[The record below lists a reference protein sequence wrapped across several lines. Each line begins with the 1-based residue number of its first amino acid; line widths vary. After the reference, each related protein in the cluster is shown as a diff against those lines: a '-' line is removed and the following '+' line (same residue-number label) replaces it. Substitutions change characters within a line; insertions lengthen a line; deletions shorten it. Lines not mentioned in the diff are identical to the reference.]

1 MAQSVL
7 KFKGKRTFVRD
18 QFDILIHNLKVCPP
32 ATSCQPVAN
41 YILSLATSGYM
52 GIPDWS

>member
-32 ATSCQPVAN
+32 ATSCQPFAN
-41 YILSLATSGYM
+41 YILFSSNQWLHGD
-52 GIPDWS
+52 P